1 MSNAT
6 PSLRLSKTPGQAP
19 ECRYS
24 CAWGRAQQAPR
35 TRPAGGSPTQAAL
48 VCPSTPG
55 TQPVKQY
62 LAIALL
68 LTGCTTPQ
76 PVPSPP
82 ALASVPKESR
92 LPQTL
97 ERLPPVRPIAV
108 QMASHDVVAEADA
121 TLEPLPL
128 PVDDVAGAPFPID
141 LPTALRLAGANNLQI
156 ALASERVEQAYAN
169 VAAADAQW
177 VPSLSGGLVYNRH
190 NGRIQGTEGDVREV
204 SRGSLF
210 VGAGAGTGNAP
221 LNAGSSGPARMFVD
235 LSIADVLFDPL
246 AARQVADAVGAQ
258 EIAVFNDTLLRA
270 AAAYVELVRAQAQTA
285 VLEEAI
291 RHSQRLVK
299 ITSDFAR
306 VGEGYEADSQRTAAA
321 QAAWEQQLLRSREET
336 QVASAMLASILRL
349 DPTTTLFATDAQPV
363 PIAMVNEADTLSD
376 LIGQGI
382 AARPEV
388 MRQEALLAESFTR
401 TDQEHW
407 RPWLP
412 HVYAGFS
419 GGGFGGSDGSDI
431 ERFSSRSD
439 LDLAAIWELEN
450 FGLGNAARRRQRES
464 EHRLAHL
471 AGEQT
476 RDRIA
481 MEVARAY
488 HRVHLRRQQIAAV
501 APRLTAAERALQLNF
516 DGIRGAELRPI
527 EAQQA
532 IQALIDAK
540 LQQVDSTLDYNAA
553 QFELLRAIG
562 LPPQADV
569 AE

>member
-1 MSNAT
+1 
-6 PSLRLSKTPGQAP
+6 
-19 ECRYS
+19 
-24 CAWGRAQQAPR
+24 
-35 TRPAGGSPTQAAL
+35 
-48 VCPSTPG
+48 
-55 TQPVKQY
+55 
-62 LAIALL
+62 
-68 LTGCTTPQ
+68 
-76 PVPSPP
+76 
-82 ALASVPKESR
+82 
-92 LPQTL
+92 
-97 ERLPPVRPIAV
+97 
-108 QMASHDVVAEADA
+108 MASHAVVTEAD
-121 TLEPLPL
+121 TPPELLPL
-128 PVDDVAGAPFPID
+128 SADNVAGAPFPID

-177 VPSLSGGLVYNRH
+177 IPSLSGGLIYNRH
-190 NGRIQGTEGDVREV
+190 NGRIQGTEGDIREV

-210 VGAGAGTGNAP
+210 AGAGVGIGNAP
-221 LNAGSSGPARMFVD
+221 LNGGSSGPARMFVD
-235 LSIADVLFDPL
+235 LSIADVLFNPL
-246 AARQVADAVGAQ
+246 AARQMADAVDAQ
-258 EIAVFNDTLLRA
+258 EIAVFNDTLLQA
-270 AAAYVELVRAQAQTA
+270 AAAYVSLVRAQSQTA
-285 VLEEAI
+285 VFEEAI
-291 RHSQRLVK
+291 QHSERLAK

-321 QAAWEQQLLRSREET
+321 LAARRRQLLQAREEM
-336 QVASAMLASILRL
+336 QVASATLAAILRL
-349 DPTTTLFATDAQPV
+349 DPTTTLFATDGQPV
-363 PIAMVNEADTLSD
+363 PIAMVSESDALDD

-419 GGGFGGSDGSDI
+419 GGGFGGNSNSDI
-431 ERFSSRSD
+431 ERFSDRSD
-439 LDLAAIWELEN
+439 LDVAAIWELEN

-464 EHRLAHL
+464 EHRQAHL

-488 HRVHLRRQQIAAV
+488 HRVRLRRQQIDAV
-501 APRLTAAERALQLNF
+501 APQLTAAERALQLNF

-532 IQALIDAK
+532 INALIDAK
-540 LQQVDSTLDYNAA
+540 LQHVDSVLDYNAA

-562 LPPQADV
+562 LPPQAAA